1 MAQHQSAGNAAEAP
15 PAGVT
20 VGRITH
26 QDVPEMCALLKRVW
40 DAPPVSGIP
49 PELLKSWQPTPLEFT
64 SGMEG
69 VTYFAARRE
78 GRLIGAIGCEVD
90 RGNCRLL
97 HLAVDAEARRSG
109 VATALLTAAVDWAR
123 HSNAAVVWGSAL
135 ARFSAVPALLKRLDF
150 AECGVLHRHEWGED
164 VRLFERT
171 L

>member
-1 MAQHQSAGNAAEAP
+1 VAQHESTAGAAHAP
-15 PAGVT
+15 ASGVT

-49 PELLKSWQPTPLEFT
+49 GELLKSWQPTPLEFT

-69 VTYFAARRE
+69 VTYFAARRD

-90 RGNCRLL
+90 RGSCRLL
-97 HLAVDAEARRSG
+97 HLAVDADARRAG
-109 VATALLTAAVDWAR
+109 VATALLAAAVEWAR
-123 HSNAAVVWGSAL
+123 HANASSVWASAL
-135 ARFSAVPALLKRLDF
+135 ARFTAVPGLLKKLQF
-150 AECGVLHRHEWGED
+150 AECGLLHRHEWGED
-164 VRLFERT
+164 VRMFERV

>member
-1 MAQHQSAGNAAEAP
+1 VAQHESAGSAARAT
-15 PAGVT
+15 PAGIV

-26 QDVPEMCALLKRVW
+26 QDVPEMCALFKRVW
-40 DAPPVSGIP
+40 DAPPVAGIP
-49 PELLKSWQPTPLEFT
+49 SELLKSWQPAPLEFT

-78 GRLIGAIGCEVD
+78 GRLVGAIGCEVD
-90 RGNCRLL
+90 RGSCRIL
-97 HLAVDAEARRSG
+97 HLAVDADARRAG
-109 VATALLTAAVDWAR
+109 VATSLLTAAVEWAR

-135 ARFSAVPALLKRLDF
+135 ARLTAVTALLKGLAF

-164 VRLFERT
+164 VRLFEKI